1 MTSRRP
7 VLKCFRKQKRN
18 IEVDL
23 WAMLCADALATST
36 STLGG
41 LTMYHTRART
51 VYLPSTCDGPGGGFG
66 LTPKR
71 LVDAR
76 AEEENFEVHR

>member
-1 MTSRRP
+1 
-7 VLKCFRKQKRN
+7 
-18 IEVDL
+18 
-23 WAMLCADALATST
+23 MLCADALATSR
-36 STLGG
+36 STLSG

-51 VYLPSTCDGPGGGFG
+51 VYLPSTCDEKEDDFG

-76 AEEENFEVHR
+76 TEREDFEVYRRISLLLSPANSIISRE